1 MITTIILSKDRP
13 AQLDLLLRSIE
24 RNGCGEFDMP
34 IVISP
39 NKYDPDPIYGPPQR
53 GYCLWESEPYVTFE
67 FLVRAALWGEPE
79 LMPPPGEFVCF
90 MCDDGILYRDYT
102 KGTGIYPEDWL
113 ADEETLCFSLRLGQN
128 ARWFYPAATA
138 NTMPTTVPWKWD
150 SLNWTQHGDFYYP
163 GSIDG
168 HIFRTADVRQMLE
181 GKSFPNPTALEC
193 ALVEGCNELA
203 TERPLMACY
212 PHSVYVGNPINRV
225 SEQSGVRY
233 GTTYPVTAEE
243 CNRRFLA
250 GERIDLERMDFSH
263 VNGAHTEIDLKWKQS
278 VAEWLKASVPERRAA
293 RIRDGVNGING
304 QGSLGSPRGF
314 ESRLC
319 YGC

>member
-24 RNGCGEFDMP
+24 RNGGGQFDPVVITTGGE
-34 IVISP
+34 
-39 NKYDPDPIYGPPQR
+39 
-53 GYCLWESEPYVTFE
+53 GYQ
-67 FLVRAALWGEPE
+67 ALHSVYPFASWWSDRLGDFQS
-79 LMPPPGEFVCF
+79 LIQTAVAMCRVNEFVCF
-90 MCDDGILYRDYT
+90 MCDDGILYRWAGFVAPT
-102 KGTGIYPEDWL
+102 RGFNRPEL
-113 ADEETLCFSLRLGQN
+113 LTFSLRLGRN
-128 ARWFYPAATA
+128 TDYCYPTGSHL
-138 NTMPTTVPWKWD
+138 PPLDSPWDWRGLVP
-150 SLNWTQHGDFYYP
+150 DFGYP

-168 HIFRTADVRQMLE
+168 HIFRTADMRRMLD

-203 TERPLMACY
+203 AERPLMASY

-263 VNGAHTEIDLKWKQS
+263 VNGAHTEIELKWH
-278 VAEWLKASVPERRAA
+278 
-293 RIRDGVNGING
+293 
-304 QGSLGSPRGF
+304 
-314 ESRLC
+314 
-319 YGC
+319 